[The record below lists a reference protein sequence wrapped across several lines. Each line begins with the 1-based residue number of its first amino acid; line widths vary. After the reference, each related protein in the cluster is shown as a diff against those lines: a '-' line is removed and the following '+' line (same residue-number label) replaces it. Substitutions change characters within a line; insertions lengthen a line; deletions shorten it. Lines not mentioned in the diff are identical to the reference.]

1 MFLLQQSCYVYVK
14 FSSDNQL
21 DYQCYYSSVS
31 QIIHF
36 TDDLKANLQIFW
48 VTTATSNFLMAQ
60 YLKIWR
66 WFNPL

>member
-36 TDDLKANLQIFW
+36 TDDLKANLQIF
-48 VTTATSNFLMAQ
+48 
-60 YLKIWR
+60 
-66 WFNPL
+66 